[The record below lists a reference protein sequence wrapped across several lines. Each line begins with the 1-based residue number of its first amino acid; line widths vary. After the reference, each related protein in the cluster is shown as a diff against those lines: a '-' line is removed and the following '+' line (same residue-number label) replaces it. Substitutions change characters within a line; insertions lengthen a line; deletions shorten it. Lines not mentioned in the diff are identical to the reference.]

1 MNYAVVFT
9 YSFDDDVA
17 VYLFEDESS
26 AIDFLVSSYKE
37 ELRIDKEENGWNS
50 IGMLSDDGW
59 YAKITSSFFDH
70 EDVTEFRIGRV
81 YAKE

>member
-17 VYLFEDESS
+17 VYLFEDEFS
-26 AIDFLVSSYKE
+26 AKDFLISSYKE

-50 IGMLSDDGW
+50 VGMLSDDGW
-59 YAKITSSFFDH
+59 YAKIATPFFEH
-70 EDVTEFRIGRV
+70 EDVTEFRIGRI
-81 YAKE
+81 YT